1 MKRFKIPVNG
11 SLRADL
17 DKQTLSA
24 DLSSKFDETNL
35 QAKLGLVKFSP
46 PGYTFD
52 INIDKLDI
60 DRYLPP
66 EKTETAGAQPARGGP
81 APGKEVDTPVD
92 LSALKDLNANG
103 RLQVG
108 ALQARGLKLANLKTE
123 VRAAGGRL
131 EAPHSASLY
140 DGTIAGTV
148 GLWAEGRITLKD
160 SLSNISIG
168 PLLRDVAQQD
178 RLDGRGNVALDV
190 NTAGKTVNGMKKA
203 LAGTAKVNLKDGA
216 VKGFDIAAI
225 LRKAKSALSGQ
236 PMQAAASTEKT
247 DFSELSASFAIRNG
261 VAHNE
266 DLDMKAPLF
275 RLGGRGDIDVGNS
288 SLDYVV
294 KATVVNTTKG
304 QGGDELSQLAGLT
317 VPVHLTGSF
326 DVMKYQVDYSA
337 VAGQFAKSK
346 AVERVQEKLG
356 DKLKGLFRR

>member
-1 MKRFKIPVNG
+1 
-11 SLRADL
+11 
-17 DKQTLSA
+17 
-24 DLSSKFDETNL
+24 
-35 QAKLGLVKFSP
+35 
-46 PGYTFD
+46 
-52 INIDKLDI
+52 
-60 DRYLPP
+60 
-66 EKTETAGAQPARGGP
+66 
-81 APGKEVDTPVD
+81 
-92 LSALKDLNANG
+92 
-103 RLQVG
+103 
-108 ALQARGLKLANLKTE
+108 
-123 VRAAGGRL
+123 
-131 EAPHSASLY
+131 
-140 DGTIAGTV
+140 
-148 GLWAEGRITLKD
+148 LWAEGRITLKD

-225 LRKAKSALSGQ
+225 LRKAKTALSGQ
-236 PMQAAASTEKT
+236 SMQATASTEKT
-247 DFSELSASFAIRNG
+247 DFSELSASFTIRNG